1 VRRVVSDQRGLT
13 LVEILLAATIVAVG
27 LAGLASAIPLSFYGV
42 QEGSQLSIAT
52 FLANQRMEQIRRAA
66 WSASPPRDEIGVS
79 PAPGTPPWS
88 DGRATFPD
96 ELPLPA
102 PHGQYRRHVRISDC
116 SSGAG
121 CQGVVSPD
129 LRQIVV
135 TVTYAPLT
143 GVGRSP
149 DGKSTTLTLLLAK
162 R

>member
-1 VRRVVSDQRGLT
+1 
-13 LVEILLAATIVAVG
+13 
-27 LAGLASAIPLSFYGV
+27 
-42 QEGSQLSIAT
+42 
-52 FLANQRMEQIRRAA
+52 
-66 WSASPPRDEIGVS
+66 
-79 PAPGTPPWS
+79 
-88 DGRATFPD
+88 
-96 ELPLPA
+96 
-102 PHGQYRRHVRISDC
+102 VRISDC